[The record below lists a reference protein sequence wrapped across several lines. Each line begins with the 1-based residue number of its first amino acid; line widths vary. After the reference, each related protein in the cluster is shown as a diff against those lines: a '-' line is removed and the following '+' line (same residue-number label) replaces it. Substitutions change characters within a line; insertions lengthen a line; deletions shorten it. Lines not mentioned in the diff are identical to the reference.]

1 MKVSPRNV
9 CGSKF
14 IICVSESKEESEI
27 IDLLGDDFTDRD
39 VIPIT
44 GEIRLSDGYCEHY
57 ILLRPENKNECPF
70 VIVEKFTDNGEHSH
84 WELVDKNTGSVKWS
98 E

>member
-1 MKVSPRNV
+1 MRISPRNV
-9 CGSKF
+9 CGNQF
-14 IICVSESKEESEI
+14 VIGESESEEESKI
-27 IDLLGDDFTDRD
+27 IDLLGDDFTNRD
-39 VIPIT
+39 AIPIT
-44 GEIRLSDGYCEHY
+44 GEIRLVDGYCEHY
-57 ILLRPENKNECPF
+57 ILLKPVKDECPF